1 MALRREP
8 PLAVK
13 SSCSEYSLWDAE
25 KDLTASPPSAGFTSQ
40 R

>member
-25 KDLTASPPSAGFTSQ
+25 KDLTASPPSAGFTSL

>member
-8 PLAVK
+8 PQAVRF
-13 SSCSEYSLWDAE
+13 LPFRQAPL
-25 KDLTASPPSAGFTSQ
+25 LTAFPPSAGFTSQ